1 MGKISENYNL
11 AAKLTF
17 VNALIG
23 FISFFMD
30 DKIPKST
37 LGFSVIIA
45 VTVLT
50 IIAGILMMRGVEWVK
65 YAVLLITFLGFLG
78 IFFDPSYYF
87 SGINPMLS
95 LIYLFSTALQICI
108 LFLLFKKSGKSIKNS
123 IK

>member
-50 IIAGILMMRGVEWVK
+50 IIAGILMLRGVEWVK

-87 SGINPMLS
+87 SGKNPMLS
-95 LIYLFSTALQICI
+95 LIYLFSTVLQIYI
-108 LFLLFKKSGKSIKNS
+108 LFLLFKK
-123 IK
+123 